1 MSEQFVGVDEFP
13 RERNGRPIHDQ
24 NPPELGGTHP
34 CWRDAESV
42 QMHYEHAE
50 VGAVCP
56 DCGCCWGCD
65 EDCCAQYETSCPND
79 DCGCSRENQL
89 ANQKY
94 DDEQRAKEATR

>member
-1 MSEQFVGVDEFP
+1 MSEFVGVDEWP
-13 RERNGRPIHDQ
+13 RERNGRPVHDQ

-34 CWRDAESV
+34 CWRDAEAV
-42 QMHYEHAE
+42 QMHYDHANS
-50 VGAVCP
+50 VCR
-56 DCGCCWGCD
+56 DCGCCRGCD

-94 DDEQRAKEATR
+94 DDEQRAKEPSA